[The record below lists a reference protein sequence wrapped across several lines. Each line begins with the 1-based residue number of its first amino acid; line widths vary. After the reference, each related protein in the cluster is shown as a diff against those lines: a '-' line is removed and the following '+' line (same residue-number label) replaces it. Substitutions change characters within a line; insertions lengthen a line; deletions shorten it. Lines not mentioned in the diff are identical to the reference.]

1 MNDPSPKTQ
10 MTIDLGG
17 IFLLQ
22 RLRALR
28 PEVVA
33 ELATSMQDRGQLAPI
48 IVRPREGGGYWLV
61 AGLHRLEAA
70 KLLEWKGIQA
80 VVLEDIAADQAEL
93 AEIDENLI
101 RADLSPAERAQ
112 HVSARKAYYE
122 KLHPE
127 TKHGGAPG
135 KAGGGKAKGANLASF
150 VGATS
155 RATRQSKRTVKRDA
169 TRAKK
174 VVVID
179 QIVGTSL
186 DSGAELDALAKLPEA
201 EQQQLADRA
210 TAGEDV
216 SARAL
221 KAECA
226 DPALATKQ
234 PEKDK
239 LAVLQVTWDATPRAM
254 RQQFAVTNAIEL
266 KALIADHHK
275 AAVVERAIE
284 RSQSTV
290 PRPAAPPAP
299 AFFEYPELPA
309 KLDRSK
315 QPTNC
320 VGDLAHDGT

>member
-1 MNDPSPKTQ
+1 MTDPSPKIQ
-10 MTIDLGG
+10 MTVDIGG
-17 IFLLQ
+17 IGVLQ

-33 ELATSMQDRGQLAPI
+33 DLATSLQDRGQLAPI
-48 IVRPREGGGYWLV
+48 IVRPRGRGGYWLV

-70 KLLEWKGIQA
+70 KKLEWVAIQA
-80 VVLEDIAADQAEL
+80 VVLEHVEADQAEL

-101 RADLSPAERAQ
+101 RADLSPAERAA
-112 HVSARKAYYE
+112 HIGARKACYE

-155 RATRQSKRTVKRDA
+155 KATGQSKRTVKRDA

-210 TAGEDV
+210 KAGEGV
-216 SARAL
+216 SART
-221 KAECA
+221 KAERA
-226 DPALATKQ
+226 DPALVTKQ
-234 PEKDK
+234 PKNDM
-239 LAVLQVTWDATPRAM
+239 LAMLQATWDATPPAM
-254 RQQFAVTNAIEL
+254 RQQFAVTNAVEL
-266 KALIADHHK
+266 KALIADHLK

-290 PRPAAPPAP
+290 PRLAAPPAP

-309 KLDRSK
+309 QLDRSK
-315 QPTNC
+315 QFTNS
-320 VGDLAHDGT
+320 VGDL

>member
-1 MNDPSPKTQ
+1 MTDPKMQKTVD
-10 MTIDLGG
+10 IGS
-17 IFLLQ
+17 ICVLQ
-22 RLRALR
+22 RLRGLR

-33 ELATSMQDRGQLAPI
+33 DLATSLQDRGQLAPI
-48 IVRPREGGGYWLV
+48 IVRPRERGGYWLV

-70 KLLEWKGIQA
+70 KKLEWMRIQA
-80 VVLEDIAADQAEL
+80 VVLEHIEADEAEL

-101 RADLSPAERAQ
+101 RADLSPAERAA
-112 HVSARKAYYE
+112 HIGARKAYYQ

-155 RATRQSKRTVKRDA
+155 KATGQSKRTVKRDA

-179 QIVGTSL
+179 RIVGTSL
-186 DSGAELDALAKLPEA
+186 DSGTELDALAKLPEA

-210 TAGEDV
+210 KAGEDV
-216 SARAL
+216 SARKL
-221 KAECA
+221 KAERA

-239 LAVLQVTWDATPRAM
+239 LAVLQATWDAAPHAM
-254 RQQFAVTNAIEL
+254 RRQFAVTNAVEL

-290 PRPAAPPAP
+290 PAPAAPPAS

-315 QPTNC
+315 QSTNC
-320 VGDLAHDGT
+320 VGDLAHDGM